1 MSPGDRKPGKP
12 GVAPKRGKAV
22 NIYLHDADRAR
33 IRELAGYLSN
43 EGLRVSDSQIIK
55 AALLLA
61 QPDKRLLR
69 AYLDVKGADQRYK
82 QEPDE

>member
-1 MSPGDRKPGKP
+1 VTLGDRKPRKT

-22 NIYLHDADRAR
+22 NIYLHDADRVR
-33 IRELAGYLSN
+33 IRELAAYLAS

-61 QPDKRLLR
+61 QPDRRLLK
-69 AYLDVKGADQRYK
+69 AYLEVKGADQRYK
-82 QEPDE
+82 QLPEE